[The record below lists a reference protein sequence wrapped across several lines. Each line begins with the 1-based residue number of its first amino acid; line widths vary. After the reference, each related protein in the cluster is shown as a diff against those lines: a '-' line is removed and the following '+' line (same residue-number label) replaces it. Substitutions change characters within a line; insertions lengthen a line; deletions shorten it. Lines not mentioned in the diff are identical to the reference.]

1 MQSGLFEAIDITPD
15 IIDVGIK
22 PYQMDEVDLDNLKFQ
37 WEATKV
43 DFDQGFI
50 EFQVN
55 FTSAIWI
62 SSGE

>member
-22 PYQMDEVDLDNLKFQ
+22 PYQIDRVDLDNLKFQ